1 MRVSRIHR
9 HQRTHMSSSKFCI
22 VCFKGDCDLQLEEN
36 CEHYFHSA
44 CIRKWVS
51 SNGKTCPAC
60 FQHIRA
66 AKDVTTPEMKLNRC
80 CFFVALFLAYILVVS
95 WASTFG
101 VAKTNATVI
110 FTPSTGKDVMLYDSE
125 LIKLRG
131 ICFARSTCESYFV
144 WPRFQSRFVIDAVC
158 KSRTSCNLHLA
169 PLV

>member
-36 CEHYFHSA
+36 CEHCFHSA

-110 FTPSTGKDVMLYDSE
+110 FTPSTGKDVMLYD
-125 LIKLRG
+125 
-131 ICFARSTCESYFV
+131 FTHAPSYGKTFCAAC
-144 WPRFQSRFVIDAVC
+144 PGNTYSASAASAC
-158 KSRTSCNLHLA
+158 TACPTGTTANAGHTA
-169 PLV
+169 CA